1 MSEEATDLTRGSK
14 TKWIN
19 VSESMKPYTVCLH
32 QKTNWSTQTPTCQS
46 VSEFRQFASKLL

>member
-32 QKTNWSTQTPTCQS
+32 QKTNWSKQTPTCQS